1 MDLARLPPFQQS
13 TARQFIHDRSLSSYH
28 LKDMGVPDIRGWKA
42 IVTSSNYYLEEKRVK
57 RDINRNIGNAD
68 IAKV

>member
-1 MDLARLPPFQQS
+1 
-13 TARQFIHDRSLSSYH
+13 
-28 LKDMGVPDIRGWKA
+28 MGVPDIRGWKA